1 MFQGYLIHW
10 NGEQKSVKNRTS
22 NSPSKNN
29 ESTDSESVAVDMLLG
44 DDTGPIFTTL
54 WNDAAIAF
62 IEQCDALNRAED
74 GGGLDGVIINLDVAL
89 VSVVPKN
96 NWNGICIT
104 PVRNLQSVPTIKTRT
119 GTTVT
124 LTRTASSPY
133 MQNQTWVVPSQEVC
147 IASFAP
153 LKTRLNAPF
162 RVTVRG
168 VVQDLQ
174 DLDFSQ
180 QGNEVRYFKLV
191 DASGYYLQC
200 AAMHHNAHSRALEE
214 DNEVILYFGTGRG
227 PIGTS
232 DGMLFALREGCI
244 VPLGKKFLAP
254 AGRFPIEIKDGGN
267 PVG

>member
-1 MFQGYLIHW
+1 M
-10 NGEQKSVKNRTS
+10 KNRTS
-22 NSPSKNN
+22 NSLSKNN
-29 ESTDSESVAVDMLLG
+29 ESTDSESVAVEMLLG

-62 IEQCDALNRAED
+62 IEQYDALNRAED

-89 VSVVPKN
+89 VSEVRKN
-96 NWNGICIT
+96 HWNGICIT
-104 PVRNLQSVPTIKTRT
+104 PVRNLQSVPTIATRA

-174 DLDFSQ
+174 DLDFSK

-232 DGMLFALREGCI
+232 DGLLFALKEGCI

-254 AGRFPIEIKDGGN
+254 TGRFPIEIKDGGN
-267 PVG
+267 Q